1 MNHIMNKKKSY
12 QSHLRQEQ
20 MKRTREQI
28 LEGLIKT
35 MANGIVELSIPAV
48 AHEARVSIPTVYRYF
63 RTKRELIEALGGYV
77 VEKIGINAVQL
88 PRSPEELA
96 SAVREMFVRSEG
108 LDEVLRAA
116 SISELGKEFRKDT
129 LPARMEIIENAL
141 APVAARFNETDWI
154 RLRNIVLVLSSSAM
168 IRAFID
174 YLDLSGEEAADTVT
188 WAILILARANTKA
201 NETTQQQ

>member
-1 MNHIMNKKKSY
+1 MNHIMNNKKPY
-12 QSHLRQEQ
+12 QSQLRPEQ
-20 MKRTREQI
+20 MTRPREQI

-35 MANGIVELSIPAV
+35 MAIGIAELSIPAV
-48 AHEARVSIPTVYRYF
+48 AHEAGVSIPTVYRYF
-63 RTKRELIEALGGYV
+63 RTKHDLIEALGGYV

-88 PRSPEELA
+88 PRSPEELV

-116 SISELGKEFRKDT
+116 SISELGKEFRKDM
-129 LPARMEIIENAL
+129 LPARMKIIEDAL
-141 APVAARFNETDWI
+141 APVATRFNETDLI

-188 WAILILARANTKA
+188 WAILTLAQANTQA
-201 NETTQQQ
+201 NEATQ